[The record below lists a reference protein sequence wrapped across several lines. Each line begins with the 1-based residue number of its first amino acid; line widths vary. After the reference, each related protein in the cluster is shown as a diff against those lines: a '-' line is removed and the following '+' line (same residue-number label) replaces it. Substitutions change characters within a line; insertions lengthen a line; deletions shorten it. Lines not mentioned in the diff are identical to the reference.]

1 MNVARK
7 PRAGRSVTDFAAL
20 LRGELPGDATWT
32 PLNEGVDIC
41 RLYGDSETGPSA
53 ALLRYAPN
61 ARVPLHEHDGQERI
75 FVLSG
80 SQQDESGVYPAGTM
94 VVNPSRSRHSVRAP
108 TGCLALVLWE
118 GPVTFVAEH

>member
-1 MNVARK
+1 MS
-7 PRAGRSVTDFAAL
+7 RSIVNFGAL
-20 LRGELPGDATWT
+20 LRGEVPGDAAWT
-32 PLNEGVDIC
+32 KLYEGVDIC
-41 RLYGDSETGPSA
+41 RLYGDSQSGPSG

-75 FVLSG
+75 FVLAG

-108 TGCLALVLWE
+108 EGCLALVMWE
-118 GPVTFVAEH
+118 APVTFILEP